1 VQFAIRLVPRRHFTS
16 HNMRSTIIFDT
27 SKWHSQVAALVAAMD
42 SKGIAEQLVSLICT
56 TVANDG
62 TSLMAFHKDA
72 APEVLAHSLAPTD
85 RRHFL
90 DRYLA
95 GPYLLDPLYQMAIS
109 KSKPTICRFRDTQPD
124 RFRSSEYYHQYVE
137 RTHLV
142 DEMDFLRDMSPMCT
156 LVIVAG
162 RTRNRYTRA
171 ERNRL
176 QTIEPIVAAAMQ
188 RVWDKWQQTSS
199 PDRDIH
205 QRLTECFD
213 NFGDDVLTQREREI
227 TQLLLRGHST
237 KSVARE
243 LDIAP
248 GTVMVHKRNLFSKL
262 GITSQYELFSR
273 FIDNLSQS

>member
-1 VQFAIRLVPRRHFTS
+1 
-16 HNMRSTIIFDT
+16 MRSSTIFEG
-27 SKWHSQVAALVAAMD
+27 SEWHAQIAALVAATD
-42 SKGIAEQLVSLICT
+42 SKAIAEQLVSLIGL

-62 TSLMAFHKDA
+62 TSLLAFHKDA
-72 APEVLAHSLAPTD
+72 APEVLAHSLAPAN

-95 GPYLLDPLYQMAIS
+95 GPYLLDPLYQIAIS
-109 KSKPTICRFRDTQPD
+109 GSKPTMCRFRDTQPD
-124 RFRSSEYYHQYVE
+124 RFRSSEYYRQYIE

-142 DEMDFLRDMSPMCT
+142 DEIDFLRDMSPMST
-156 LVIVAG
+156 LVIVVG
-162 RTRNRYTRA
+162 RTENRFTHA

-176 QTIEPIVAAAMQ
+176 HTIEPVVAAAMQ

-213 NFGDDVLTQREREI
+213 SFGNSVLTQRESEI

-273 FIDNLSQS
+273 FIENLSQG

>member
-1 VQFAIRLVPRRHFTS
+1 MPS
-16 HNMRSTIIFDT
+16 STVFE
-27 SKWHSQVAALVAAMD
+27 SPHWHAQVAALVAASD
-42 SKGIAEQLVSLICT
+42 SKSIAEQLVSLICM
-56 TVANDG
+56 TVVNDG
-62 TSLMAFHKDA
+62 TSLLAFHKDA
-72 APEVLAHSLAPTD
+72 APEVLAHSLAPAN

-109 KSKPTICRFRDTQPD
+109 DTKPTMCRFRDTQPD
-124 RFRSSEYYHQYVE
+124 RFRSSEYYRQYVE

-142 DEMDFLRDMSPMCT
+142 DEMDFLRDMSPMST
-156 LVIVAG
+156 LVIVVG
-162 RTRNRYTRA
+162 RTRNRLTRA
-171 ERNRL
+171 ERSRL
-176 QTIEPIVAAAMQ
+176 QVIEPIVAAAMQ

-199 PDRDIH
+199 PDRGIH
-205 QRLTECFD
+205 QRLTECFE
-213 NFGDDVLTQREREI
+213 NFGDDILTQREREI

-243 LDIAP
+243 LKIAP

-273 FIDNLSQS
+273 FIENLSQG

>member
-1 VQFAIRLVPRRHFTS
+1 
-16 HNMRSTIIFDT
+16 MRSQNVFE
-27 SKWHSQVAALVAAMD
+27 SSAWHAQVAALVAATE
-42 SKGIAEQLVSLICT
+42 SKAIAEQLVSLICM

-72 APEVLAHSLAPTD
+72 APEVLAHSLAPAN

-109 KSKPTICRFRDTQPD
+109 GSKPTMCRFRDTHPD

-142 DEMDFLRDMSPMCT
+142 DEIDFLRDMSPMST

-162 RTRNRYTRA
+162 RTENRFTRT

-176 QTIEPIVAAAMQ
+176 HTIEPLVVAAMQ

-205 QRLTECFD
+205 QRLTDCFD
-213 NFGDDVLTQREREI
+213 NFGDEVLTQREREI

-273 FIDNLSQS
+273 FIDNLSQG

>member
-1 VQFAIRLVPRRHFTS
+1 
-16 HNMRSTIIFDT
+16 MRSQQVFD
-27 SKWHSQVAALVAAMD
+27 SPEWHAKLAALVAATD
-42 SKGIAEQLVSLICT
+42 SKAIAEQLVSLICE

-62 TSLMAFHKDA
+62 TSLLAFHKDA
-72 APEVLAHSLAPTD
+72 APEVLAHSLAPAE

-95 GPYLLDPLYQMAIS
+95 GPYLLDPLYQLAIS
-109 KSKPTICRFRDTQPD
+109 ESKPGMCRFRDTQPD
-124 RFRSSEYYHQYVE
+124 RFRSSEYYRHYVE

-142 DEMDFLRDMSPMCT
+142 DEMDFLRDMSPTST
-156 LVIVAG
+156 LVIVVG
-162 RTRNRYTRA
+162 RTRTRLSRA

-176 QTIEPIVAAAMQ
+176 QTLEPLVAAAMQ
-188 RVWDKWQQTSS
+188 RVWDQWQKTSS

-205 QRLTECFD
+205 QRLTDCFD
-213 NFGDDVLTQREREI
+213 NFGDNILTQREREI

-273 FIDNLSQS
+273 FIENLSQG

>member
-1 VQFAIRLVPRRHFTS
+1 MPSPQ
-16 HNMRSTIIFDT
+16 IFET
-27 SKWHSQVAALVAAMD
+27 PEWHAKLAALVAATE
-42 SKGIAEQLVSLICT
+42 SRAIAEQLVSLICE
-56 TVANDG
+56 TVTNDG
-62 TSLMAFHKDA
+62 TSLLAFHKDA
-72 APEVLAHSLAPTD
+72 APEVLAHSLAPAE

-95 GPYLLDPLYQMAIS
+95 GPYLLDPLYQLAIS
-109 KSKPTICRFRDTQPD
+109 DSKPSVCRFRDTHPD
-124 RFRSSEYYHQYVE
+124 RFRSSEYYRQYVE

-142 DEMDFLRDMSPMCT
+142 DEMDFLRDMSPMST
-156 LVIVAG
+156 LVIVVG
-162 RTRNRYTRA
+162 RTRNRLTRA

-176 QTIEPIVAAAMQ
+176 QMIEPVVAAAMQ
-188 RVWDKWQQTSS
+188 RVWDQWQQTSS

-213 NFGDDVLTQREREI
+213 SFGDNVLTQREREI

-237 KSVARE
+237 KSVARV
-243 LDIAP
+243 LNIAP

-273 FIDNLSQS
+273 FIDNLSQG

>member
-1 VQFAIRLVPRRHFTS
+1 
-16 HNMRSTIIFDT
+16 MRSQQVFE
-27 SKWHSQVAALVAAMD
+27 SPEWHAKVAALVAATD
-42 SKGIAEQLVSLICT
+42 SKAIAEQLVSLISE

-62 TSLMAFHKDA
+62 TSVLAFYKDA
-72 APEVLAHSLAPTD
+72 APEVLAHSLAPAE

-95 GPYLLDPLYQMAIS
+95 GPYLLDPLYQLAIS
-109 KSKPTICRFRDTQPD
+109 ESKPSLCRFRDTHPD
-124 RFRSSEYYHQYVE
+124 RFRASEYYHQYVE

-142 DEMDFLRDMSPMCT
+142 DEMDFLRDVSPMCT
-156 LVIVAG
+156 LVVVVG
-162 RTRNRYTRA
+162 RTRNRLTRV

-176 QTIEPIVAAAMQ
+176 QLIEPVVAAAMQ

-205 QRLTECFD
+205 QRLTDCFD
-213 NFGDDVLTQREREI
+213 RFGDSVLTQREREI

-273 FIDNLSQS
+273 FIENLSQG

>member
-1 VQFAIRLVPRRHFTS
+1 MNQQAA
-16 HNMRSTIIFDT
+16 FD
-27 SKWHSQVAALVAAMD
+27 SSEWHAQVGELLAATD
-42 SKGIAEQLVSLICT
+42 SKAIAEELVSLICM
-56 TVANDG
+56 TVVNDG
-62 TSLMAFHKDA
+62 TSLIAFHKDA
-72 APEVLAHSLAPTD
+72 APQVLAHSLAPAN

-109 KSKPTICRFRDTQPD
+109 DSKPTMCRFRDTQPD
-124 RFRSSEYYHQYVE
+124 RFRSSEYYRQYVE

-142 DEMDFLRDMSPMCT
+142 DEIDFLRDVSPMSA
-156 LVIVAG
+156 LVIVVG
-162 RTRNRYTRA
+162 RTRNRLTRA
-171 ERNRL
+171 ELQRL
-176 QTIEPIVAAAMQ
+176 NTIEPIVAAAMQ

-213 NFGDDVLTQREREI
+213 SFGDEVLTQREREI

-243 LDIAP
+243 LEIAP

-273 FIDNLSQS
+273 FIDNLSRG